1 MAIKDWPLAERPREK
16 LLYQGAAYLSDAELL
31 AIFIR
36 NGTEHQTAIDIARQ
50 MLNEHGNLRCL
61 LNLSASEFCKYE
73 GIGKVKYAQ
82 LQAALEI
89 GRRYLKRKLEK
100 GSVVNS
106 PQTSREYLQ
115 FQLRDKPYEVFYAMF
130 LDNKNRIL
138 VSKELFRGT
147 IDGATVPTREV
158 VKEALYH
165 NAAAMIVAHNHPSG
179 IAEPSLAD
187 KNMTIRLKQALDMVG
202 VKLLDHFVI
211 GDGES
216 VSLAERG
223 VC

>member
-1 MAIKDWPLAERPREK
+1 MAIKDWPFAERPREK
-16 LLYQGAAYLSDAELL
+16 LLHQGAIYLSDAELL

-36 NGTEHQTAIDIARQ
+36 NGTQDKTAIDIARQ
-50 MLNEHGNLRCL
+50 MLNDHGDLRKL
-61 LNLSASEFCKYE
+61 LNLSIIEFCQYA
-73 GIGKVKYAQ
+73 GVGKVKYAQ

-100 GSVVNS
+100 GCVLDS
-106 PQTSREYLQ
+106 PKTSREYLQ
-115 FQLRDKPYEVFYAMF
+115 LRLRDKPYEVFYAMF
-130 LDNKNRIL
+130 LDNKNQIL
-138 VSKELFRGT
+138 ASKELFRGT
-147 IDGATVPTREV
+147 IDGASVPIREV

-187 KNMTIRLKQALDMVG
+187 KNMTIQLKQALDMVG

-211 GDGES
+211 GDGEA

-223 VC
+223 LC